1 MDRTRRQ
8 ELFWLVLIAG
18 CIALFVAHRERMHR
32 AADPYDRSGLTEL
45 MRNSAN
51 APVADPNDDVVTG
64 SIVKPASRPAAS
76 AARYYVPLG
85 SYGSIDQATRRYLDL
100 ARRDPR
106 LERDNKLRIETVSL
120 KGDGTFHRV
129 RMGTFATAQQAR
141 LACSHAGLSMPECPI
156 VAMR

>member
-18 CIALFVAHRERMHR
+18 CIALFVAHRERTHR
-32 AADPYDRSGLTEL
+32 SDPYDRSGLAVL
-45 MRNSAN
+45 MRESAN

-64 SIVKPASRPAAS
+64 SIARPKARPAATGG
-76 AARYYVPLG
+76 RYYVPLG

-100 ARRDPR
+100 ARRDPG

-129 RMGTFATAQQAR
+129 RMGSFATARQAR
-141 LACSHAGLSMPECPI
+141 QACVEARLSMPECPV
-156 VAMR
+156 VAAR